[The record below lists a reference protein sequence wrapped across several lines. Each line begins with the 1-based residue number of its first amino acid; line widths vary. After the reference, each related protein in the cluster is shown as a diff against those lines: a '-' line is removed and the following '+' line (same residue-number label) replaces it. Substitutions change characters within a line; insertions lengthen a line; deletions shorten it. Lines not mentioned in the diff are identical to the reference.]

1 MCIHDKL
8 DMESPSFYFFSRIYG
23 FPRPTWKI
31 RDAHLDSTSFLITKS
46 HNLFSSDPPTLDFFQ
61 NSIASSFVAFCA
73 ALRNRPTDQ
82 LIDTPPS
89 FWPPVVRLHLCVSA
103 ILGLDEKR
111 IRNIPLVDQFSC
123 AAGERGSMYPLGD
136 ILAVDGTQWRTHI
149 R

>member
-23 FPRPTWKI
+23 FPAPGLENPRCPFGF
-31 RDAHLDSTSFLITKS
+31 DFLSYHQIPQF
-46 HNLFSSDPPTLDFFQ
+46 FSSDPPTLDFFQ